1 MATPQEQPRAAK
13 AIRRPDLPRMAGG
26 IERLRGLPLFGV
38 LSASVLLLAFLG
50 LVDYWTAAEL
60 SFLVFYLL
68 PVVLITLRAGLWPGL
83 LMSVAA
89 TAVWFLA
96 NVNRF
101 HGEDGAI
108 LPISN
113 FAEELGLFFFFTYI
127 LSALVDSLDQ
137 ERAAARFDPLT
148 GVANRK
154 YFLEV
159 LDVEIARSRRYKKP
173 FTLVYMDVDNFKS
186 INDAQGHAAGDSLL
200 RSVADTLVLGTR
212 SVDVP
217 ARLGGDEFALVL
229 PETGYDAAR
238 AALANLQGQIS
249 EEMRENGWPV
259 TLTLGAVTYTN
270 PIHSAE
276 EMIGMADRQMYAK
289 KAEGKSGLSHRV
301 VSDAAP
307 QG

>member
-1 MATPQEQPRAAK
+1 VATPPEPPRGPK
-13 AIRRPDLPRMAGG
+13 TIRRPDLPRMAGG
-26 IERLRGLPLFGV
+26 IERLRRFPLFGV
-38 LSASVLLLAFLG
+38 LAGAVLLLVLLG
-50 LVDYWTAAEL
+50 LVDYWTAADL

-68 PVVLITLRAGLWPGL
+68 PVVLITLRAGLWPGI

-96 NVNRF
+96 NVNEF
-101 HGEDGAI
+101 HHDADSI
-108 LPISN
+108 LPIWN
-113 FAEELGLFFFFTYI
+113 LVEELGVFVFFTYI
-127 LSALVDSLDQ
+127 LSALVRSLDQ

-159 LDVEIARSRRYKKP
+159 LDGEIARSRRYKKP
-173 FTLVYMDVDNFKS
+173 FTLVYMDLDNFKS
-186 INDAQGHAAGDSLL
+186 INDTQGHAAGDTLL
-200 RSVADTLVLGTR
+200 RRVAETLARSTR

-238 AALANLQGQIS
+238 AALANLQEQIAGV
-249 EEMRENGWPV
+249 MKENGWPV
-259 TLTLGAVTYTN
+259 SVTLGAVTYAN

-276 EMIGMADRQMYAK
+276 EMIGLADRQMYAK

-301 VSDAAP
+301 VDDATS
-307 QG
+307 